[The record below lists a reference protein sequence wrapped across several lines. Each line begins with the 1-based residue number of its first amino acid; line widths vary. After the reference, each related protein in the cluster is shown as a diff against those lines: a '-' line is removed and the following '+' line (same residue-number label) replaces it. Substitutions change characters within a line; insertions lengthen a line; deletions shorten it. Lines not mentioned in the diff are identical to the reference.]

1 MLRTHMRAL
10 ASGLTDV
17 GLQRDHNEDSYAV
30 LSEYDLYI
38 VADGMGGHR
47 AGDVASR
54 LATDAIAEFFR
65 STAQEDATWP
75 FHFDTS
81 LSEDENRLVTGIRVA
96 NRRIFDR
103 SIRSRDCAGMGTTV
117 VGALYSKKKHRI
129 FVGHVGDS
137 RAYRV
142 RKNHIQQLTRD
153 HSLINDYLQAMPELT
168 DEQRA
173 ELPKNVIT
181 RALGMQDSVAVDL
194 VNDEPQLGDVYLL
207 CSDGLSGMLT
217 DEQILEIVQAGH
229 ARRTRSV
236 GGSSRRRTST
246 AGRTTSPPSSSA
258 STTAQ
263 TISRS
268 APPRFRLV
276 SMRNPV
282 GVPQTPPAGSMG
294 NPVGVPQTPPAGS
307 MGNPVG
313 VPQTPPAGS
322 MGNPVGVPQTPPA
335 GSMGNPVGVPHTP
348 PVVSM
353 GNPVGVPQTPPA
365 RASHSLGND
374 AGAHRRGPAVAAEA
388 RGEGRRL
395 GLP

>member
-1 MLRTHMRAL
+1 MRAI

-30 LSEYDLYI
+30 LSEYDLFI

-96 NRRIFDR
+96 NRRIFER
-103 SIRSRDCAGMGTTV
+103 SIRSRECAGMGTTV
-117 VGALYSKKKHRI
+117 VGALYSQRKNRL

-142 RKNHIQQLTRD
+142 RAGAIQQLTRD
-153 HSLINDYLQAMPELT
+153 HSLINDYLTAMPDLT
-168 DEQRA
+168 EEQRA

-194 VNDEPQLGDVYLL
+194 VSDEPQLGDVFLL

-217 DEQILEIVQAGH
+217 DEQILGVVGSTTETKEICRRLI
-229 ARRTRSV
+229 ARANEN
-236 GGSSRRRTST
+236 GGEDNITALVVRFTEDADEAR
-246 AGRTTSPPSSSA
+246 AGRPSEPVPPTEQSG
-258 STTAQ
+258 
-263 TISRS
+263 
-268 APPRFRLV
+268 APRHNPRR
-276 SMRNPV
+276 
-282 GVPQTPPAGSMG
+282 
-294 NPVGVPQTPPAGS
+294 
-307 MGNPVG
+307 
-313 VPQTPPAGS
+313 
-322 MGNPVGVPQTPPA
+322 
-335 GSMGNPVGVPHTP
+335 
-348 PVVSM
+348 
-353 GNPVGVPQTPPA
+353 
-365 RASHSLGND
+365 
-374 AGAHRRGPAVAAEA
+374 
-388 RGEGRRL
+388 
-395 GLP
+395 